1 MDFSELADLAGAH
14 AGARAIQVALKL
26 RLFEALAGRSLDAS
40 ELAASIGCDPHAT
53 ALIANAMVAMG
64 LLDKRADR
72 LSLTPASRRFLLV
85 ASPEYLGAMI
95 LFDEAIFPLWSRLE
109 DSIRSGT
116 PARTPDMFQRR
127 HEETALFIRA
137 MDSLVRARGDAVWT
151 AENVDLSGIG
161 AIADV
166 GGGPGT
172 YLIEFMRRF
181 PALKGAILDLP
192 ATLAVAQ
199 QLLDE
204 RDAGLAAR
212 IELVEYD
219 YRREELPAG
228 FDAIFLSNIIH
239 SEDAPTNR
247 ALLQRCYRGLQ
258 PGGIV
263 IIKDHIMNAGLTEP
277 AAGALFS
284 LYLLLTTPGRD
295 YSFDEVA
302 QWLNEAGFNDI
313 HRQAL
318 PSPPFSSSV
327 VTAHVRR
334 EVRGEK

>member
-212 IELVEYD
+212 IEPVEYD

-284 LYLLLTTPGRD
+284 LYLLLTTPD
-295 YSFDEVA
+295 A
-302 QWLNEAGFNDI
+302 I
-313 HRQAL
+313 
-318 PSPPFSSSV
+318 
-327 VTAHVRR
+327 TASTRSR
-334 EVRGEK
+334 NG

>member
-26 RLFEALAGRSLDAS
+26 GLFEALAQRPLHAS
-40 ELAASIGCDPHAT
+40 ELAASIGCDLHAT
-53 ALIANAMVAMG
+53 TILANAMAALG
-64 LLDKRADR
+64 LLDKRADG
-72 LSLTPASRRFLLV
+72 LNLTQVSRRFLLV
-85 ASPEYLGAMI
+85 GSPQYLGAMI

-116 PARTPDMFQRR
+116 PARTPDMFQHRR
-127 HEETALFIRA
+127 EETALFIRA

-151 AENVDLSGIG
+151 AENLDLSGIG

-166 GGGPGT
+166 GGGPGA

-181 PALKGAILDLP
+181 PRLKGAILDLP
-192 ATLAVAQ
+192 ATLAVAREI
-199 QLLDE
+199 LNE
-204 RDAGLAAR
+204 RDAALAAR
-212 IELVEYD
+212 VELVEYD
-219 YRREELPAG
+219 YRRAELPAG

-247 ALLQRCYRGLQ
+247 ALLQRCYRGLH
-258 PGGIV
+258 PGGMV
-263 IIKDHIMNAGLTEP
+263 IIKDHIMNADLTEP
-277 AAGALFS
+277 AAGAVFS

-302 QWLNEAGFNDI
+302 QWLREAGFAGI
-313 HRQAL
+313 RRLAL
-318 PSPPFSSSV
+318 PSQRFSSSV
-327 VTAHVRR
+327 VTGRR
-334 EVRGEK
+334 GEVRGEK

>member
-26 RLFEALAGRSLDAS
+26 GLFEALAQRSLQAS
-40 ELAASIGCDPHAT
+40 ELASVTGCDPHAT
-53 ALIANAMVAMG
+53 TLLANAMVALG

-72 LSLTPASRRFLLV
+72 LSLTPTSHRFLLA
-85 ASPEYLGAMI
+85 ASPEYLGGMI

-109 DSIRSGT
+109 DSIRSGA
-116 PARTPDMFQRR
+116 PARPPDMFQRR

-137 MDSLVRARGDAVWT
+137 MDSLVRARGDAVWM
-151 AENVDLSGIG
+151 AENLDLSGIG

-181 PALKGAILDLP
+181 PRLKGAILDLP
-192 ATLAVAQ
+192 ATLAVTREI
-199 QLLDE
+199 LDE
-204 RDAGLAAR
+204 RDTGLDGR

-219 YRREELPAG
+219 YHRQELPAG

-247 ALLQRCYRGLQ
+247 ALLQRCYRGLH

-263 IIKDHIMNAGLTEP
+263 ILKDHIMNADLTEP
-277 AAGALFS
+277 AAGAVFS

-302 QWLNEAGFNDI
+302 QWLREAGFAGI
-313 HRQAL
+313 RRQAL

-327 VTAHVRR
+327 VTARR
-334 EVRGEK
+334 T